1 MELLRR
7 VAARM
12 CSAQPFSSRRPR
24 ESGDPGAAAR
34 RLPWVPAFA
43 GTMGEKW
50 LQAIGIGSGGRK
62 VLLTLSIL
70 FLSATGALAEEA
82 QDWQLGMQPG
92 VTPVR
97 ARIDI
102 LHDYYLLPIIA
113 FICALVLGLLLVV
126 IVRFNAK
133 RHPTPSKTTHNPL
146 LEVFWTVVPALVLI
160 VIAFPSFRLLYY
172 TDRAE
177 KADLTLKVTGHQW
190 AWTYEYPDQGLTE
203 VQGSQIDSNLLV
215 PEDEPVKPGQ
225 HRLLDVDEP
234 AVLPVGA
241 VVRILITSQDVIHS
255 WFVPPL
261 GVQEYAV
268 VGRNNETWA
277 QIEKPG
283 TYYGQCNQIC
293 GVGHPLMPIEI
304 KAVSKDEFD
313 QWVASKKKKAQNHAP
328 KEEGTTPRFAAQAT
342 K

>member
-1 MELLRR
+1 MELFRR
-7 VAARM
+7 VAAAG
-12 CSAQPFSSRRPR
+12 AQALTVLGVILVSVT
-24 ESGDPGAAAR
+24 AA
-34 RLPWVPAFA
+34 F
-43 GTMGEKW
+43 
-50 LQAIGIGSGGRK
+50 
-62 VLLTLSIL
+62 
-70 FLSATGALAEEA
+70 AEEA
-82 QDWQLGMQPG
+82 HDWQLGMQPG

-113 FICALVLGLLLVV
+113 AICVLVLGLLLFV

-133 RHPTPSKTTHNPL
+133 SHPTPSKTTHHPL

-172 TDRAE
+172 IDRTE

-190 AWTYEYPDQGLTE
+190 SWTYEYPDQGLTVE
-203 VQGSQIDSNLLV
+203 KSLQIDSNLLV
-215 PEDEPVKPGQ
+215 AEDEPVKPGQ
-225 HRLLDVDEP
+225 HRLLDTDEP
-234 AVLPVGA
+234 VVLPVGA
-241 VVRILITSQDVIHS
+241 VVRILVTSTDVIHS

-268 VGRNNETWA
+268 IGRNNETWA

-293 GVGHPLMPIEI
+293 GIRHPFMPIEI

-313 QWVASKKKKAQNHAP
+313 KWVASKKNPQQQKKAGI
-328 KEEGTTPRFAAQAT
+328 EEPRDDGATARLAAQLT

>member
-1 MELLRR
+1 MALFRR
-7 VAARM
+7 VAA
-12 CSAQPFSSRRPR
+12 A
-24 ESGDPGAAAR
+24 GATALMA
-34 RLPWVPAFA
+34 L
-43 GTMGEKW
+43 G
-50 LQAIGIGSGGRK
+50 
-62 VLLTLSIL
+62 VLL
-70 FLSATGALAEEA
+70 AGMPGALAEEA

-102 LHDYYLLPIIA
+102 LHDYYLLPISA
-113 FICALVLGLLLVV
+113 VICVLVLGLLLVV

-133 RHPTPSKTTHNPL
+133 RHPTPSQTTHNPV

-172 TDRAE
+172 VDHAQ
-177 KADLTLKVTGHQW
+177 KADMTLKVTGHQW
-190 AWTYEYPDQGLTE
+190 SWTYEYPDQGLTAD
-203 VQGSQIDSNLLV
+203 QGSQIDSNLLV
-215 PEDEPVKPGQ
+215 AEDEKVKPGQ

-234 AVLPVGA
+234 VVLPVGA
-241 VVRILITSQDVIHS
+241 VVRILVTSTDVIHS

-268 VGRNNETWA
+268 IGRNNESWA

-293 GVGHPLMPIEI
+293 GIRHPFMPIEI
-304 KAVSKDEFD
+304 KAVSKEDFD
-313 QWVASKKKKAQNHAP
+313 QWVASKKKKAHNDQPHEDGAAP
-328 KEEGTTPRFAAQAT
+328 RLAAELT

>member
-1 MELLRR
+1 MELFRR
-7 VAARM
+7 VRTAGARALITLAATLM
-12 CSAQPFSSRRPR
+12 CAS
-24 ESGDPGAAAR
+24 
-34 RLPWVPAFA
+34 
-43 GTMGEKW
+43 
-50 LQAIGIGSGGRK
+50 
-62 VLLTLSIL
+62 
-70 FLSATGALAEEA
+70 GALAEEA

-97 ARIDI
+97 ARIDN

-113 FICALVLGLLLVV
+113 GICILVLGLLLWV
-126 IVRFNAK
+126 ILRYNAK
-133 RHPTPSKTTHNPL
+133 SHPTPSKTTHNPL

-172 TDRAE
+172 VDRAQ

-190 AWTYEYPDQGLTE
+190 SWTYEYPDQGLTTD
-203 VQGSQIDSNLLV
+203 QGTEIDSSLLV
-215 PEDEPVKPGQ
+215 PEDQPVKPGQ

-234 AVLPVGA
+234 VVLPVGA
-241 VVRILITSQDVIHS
+241 VVRILVTSTDVIHS

-268 VGRNNETWA
+268 IGRNNESWA

-293 GVGHPLMPIEI
+293 GIRHPFMPIEI

-313 QWVASKKKKAQNHAP
+313 QWVASKKKKAQNSVP
-328 KEEGTTPRFAAQAT
+328 QEEGKAPRFAAQLT